1 LRRRLAAVLAGWLGA
16 AWAGL
21 AAAEPQIRV
30 LLLERAEGVRVG
42 AEAGPRTRLEPAP
55 GGLRAGSRPV
65 GPVWRLEGDLL
76 RVDRLRVRG
85 EVEVRRVSGG
95 LQVVNRVPIEHYVAG
110 TLGRETYPG
119 WALETFK
126 AQAVATRSYALHEAA
141 RHADGP
147 FDVEG
152 GTRGQVYGGVDA
164 ESPQAVAAAAATRG
178 EYLAWRGRPIL
189 AVFHSASGGRTAS
202 AEEVWGRALP
212 YLVSVPVEHE
222 EEASGGRTASA
233 EEVWGRALPYLVSV
247 PVEHEEDSPDTYWRA
262 SVSRTTLGRALVP
275 LGVQVGPVREL
286 RVVERSLSGRAR
298 SVQVRGRDGEKE
310 IEARALRESLGA
322 KVIRSTLFEIRATP
336 DGFLIVGSGHG
347 HGVGMSQWGAEA
359 MARRGAGYREI
370 LASFYP
376 GTELLKEEAR

>member
-1 LRRRLAAVLAGWLGA
+1 MALAAWLGA
-16 AWAGL
+16 AGAGV
-21 AAAEPQIRV
+21 ARADVVAAELQIRV
-30 LLLERAEGVRVG
+30 MLMESAEGVQVG
-42 AEAGPRTRLEPAP
+42 PEAGPFTTLEPIP
-55 GGLRAGSRPV
+55 GGLRAGSRSV
-65 GPVWRLEGDLL
+65 GPVWRLGGELL

-85 EVEVRRVSGG
+85 GVEVRRVSGG
-95 LQVVNRVPIEHYVAG
+95 LRVVNRVPLEHYVAG

-119 WALETFK
+119 WEAETYK
-126 AQAVATRSYALHEAA
+126 AQAVATRTYALHEAA
-141 RHADGP
+141 RHADEP

-152 GTRGQVYGGVDA
+152 GTGGQVYGGVDA
-164 ESPQAVAAAAATRG
+164 ESAKAVAAAAATRG

-189 AVFHSASGGRTAS
+189 AAFHS
-202 AEEVWGRALP
+202 
-212 YLVSVPVEHE
+212 
-222 EEASGGRTASA
+222 ASGGRTASA

-286 RVVERSLSGRAR
+286 RVVERSPSGRAR
-298 SVQVRGRDGEKE
+298 TVQARGRDGEKE
-310 IEARALRESLGA
+310 IGARALRDSLGA
-322 KVIRSTLFEIRATP
+322 KVIRSTLFEIRATA

-376 GTELLKEEAR
+376 GTELVRGEAR

>member
-1 LRRRLAAVLAGWLGA
+1 
-16 AWAGL
+16 
-21 AAAEPQIRV
+21 
-30 LLLERAEGVRVG
+30 VG
-42 AEAGPRTRLEPAP
+42 PEAGPLTTLEPVP

-65 GPVWRLEGDLL
+65 GSVWRLGGELL

-85 EVEVRRVSGG
+85 GVEVRRVAGG
-95 LQVVNRVPIEHYVAG
+95 LQVVNRVPLEHYVAG

-119 WALETFK
+119 WAAETFK
-126 AQAVATRSYALHEAA
+126 AQAVATRTYALHEAA

-147 FDVEG
+147 FDIEA
-152 GTRGQVYGGVDA
+152 GTRGQVYGGFDA
-164 ESPQAVAAAAATRG
+164 ESPQAVAAASATRG
-178 EYLAWRGRPIL
+178 EYLAWGGRPIL

-212 YLVSVPVEHE
+212 YLVSVPVEN
-222 EEASGGRTASA
+222 
-233 EEVWGRALPYLVSV
+233 
-247 PVEHEEDSPDTYWRA
+247 EEDSPDTYWRA

-286 RVVERSLSGRAR
+286 RVVERSPSGRAR
-298 SVQVRGRDGEKE
+298 SVRVRGRDGERE
-310 IEARALRESLGA
+310 IEARALRESLGG

-376 GTELLKEEAR
+376 GTEVVRGEAR

>member
-1 LRRRLAAVLAGWLGA
+1 MGEHREGGGARARRIALSRLRGLALALAAWLGA
-16 AWAGL
+16 AGAGV
-21 AAAEPQIRV
+21 ARADVVAAEPQIRV

-42 AEAGPRTRLEPAP
+42 AEAGPPTTVEPVP

-65 GPVWRLEGDLL
+65 GPMWRLEGLEGELL

-85 EVEVRRVSGG
+85 EVEVRRVPGG
-95 LQVVNRVPIEHYVAG
+95 LRVVNRVPLEHYVAG

-119 WALETFK
+119 WAAETFK
-126 AQAVATRSYALHEAA
+126 AQAVATRTYALHEAA
-141 RHADGP
+141 RHADGA

-164 ESPQAVAAAAATRG
+164 ESAEAVTAVAATRG

-202 AEEVWGRALP
+202 SEEVWGRALP
-212 YLVSVPVEHE
+212 YLE
-222 EEASGGRTASA
+222 
-233 EEVWGRALPYLVSV
+233 SV

-286 RVVERSLSGRAR
+286 RVVERSPSGRAR
-298 SVQVRGRDGEKE
+298 TVQVRGRDGEKE

-322 KVIRSTLFEIRATP
+322 KVIRSTLFEIRATA

-376 GTELLKEEAR
+376 GTELVTGEAR

>member
-1 LRRRLAAVLAGWLGA
+1 MGEHREGGGARARSIALRRLLAAALAAWLGA
-16 AWAGL
+16 AGAGV
-21 AAAEPQIRV
+21 ARADVVAAELQVRV
-30 LLLERAEGVRVG
+30 LLLESAEGVQVCP
-42 AEAGPRTRLEPAP
+42 ETGPATTLEPIL

-65 GPVWRLEGDLL
+65 GPVWRLDGELL

-85 EVEVRRVSGG
+85 VVEVRRVSGG
-95 LQVVNRVPIEHYVAG
+95 LQVVNRVPLEHYVAG

-119 WALETFK
+119 WEAETFK
-126 AQAVATRSYALHEAA
+126 AQAVATRTYALHEAA
-141 RHADGP
+141 RHADGA
-147 FDVEG
+147 FDVHG

-164 ESPQAVAAAAATRG
+164 ESSEAVAAVAATRG
-178 EYLAWRGRPIL
+178 EYLAWQGRPIL

-212 YLVSVPVEHE
+212 YLVS
-222 EEASGGRTASA
+222 A
-233 EEVWGRALPYLVSV
+233 

-262 SVSRTTLGRALVP
+262 SVSRTTLRRALVP

-286 RVVERSLSGRAR
+286 RVVERSSSGRAR
-298 SVQVRGRDGEKE
+298 TVQVRGRDGKKE
-310 IEARALRESLGA
+310 IEARALRERLGA
-322 KVIRSTLFEIRATP
+322 KVIRSTLFEIRDAA

-376 GTELLKEEAR
+376 GTELLRGEAR

>member
-1 LRRRLAAVLAGWLGA
+1 
-16 AWAGL
+16 
-21 AAAEPQIRV
+21 V
-30 LLLERAEGVRVG
+30 LLLERSEGVRVG
-42 AEAGPRTRLEPAP
+42 AEAGPLTTLEPVS
-55 GGLRAGSRPV
+55 GGLRAGSRLV
-65 GPVWRLEGDLL
+65 GPVWRLGGELL

-85 EVEVRRVSGG
+85 GVEVRRVPGG
-95 LQVVNRVPIEHYVAG
+95 LRVVNRVPLEHYVAG
-110 TLGRETYPG
+110 TLGRETYPS
-119 WALETFK
+119 WAAETFK
-126 AQAVATRSYALHEAA
+126 AQAVVIRSYALHEAA

-152 GTRGQVYGGVDA
+152 DTRGQVYGGVDA
-164 ESPQAVAAAAATRG
+164 ESAQAVAAAAATRG

-222 EEASGGRTASA
+222 E
-233 EEVWGRALPYLVSV
+233 
-247 PVEHEEDSPDTYWRA
+247 DSPDTYWRA
-262 SVSRTTLGRALVP
+262 SVSRTKLGRALVP

-286 RVVERSLSGRAR
+286 RVVERSPSGRAR
-298 SVQVRGRDGEKE
+298 SVRLRGRDGEQE

-376 GTELLKEEAR
+376 GTELVRGKAR